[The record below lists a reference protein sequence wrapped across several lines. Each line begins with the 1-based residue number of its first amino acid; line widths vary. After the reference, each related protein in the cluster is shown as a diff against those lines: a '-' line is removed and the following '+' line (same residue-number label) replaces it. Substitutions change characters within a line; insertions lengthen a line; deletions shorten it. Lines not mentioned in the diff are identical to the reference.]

1 MSPELSF
8 THVECVAPMPLVSSL
23 SFANAPQ
30 QHTKGVALA
39 PLSRHAGQYETSR
52 RPRLPWQPSSSC
64 MRPRA
69 TLERTAFQMMD
80 NLCDNEVLPDGVR
93 ASKAKR
99 YRIQPLVSVTGDWI
113 ALHQYPKQ
121 NAVLQ

>member
-8 THVECVAPMPLVSSL
+8 THVECVAPMTLVSSL
-23 SFANAPQ
+23 SFANARQ

-39 PLSRHAGQYETSR
+39 PLSRRAGQYETSR

-80 NLCDNEVLPDGVR
+80 NLCDDNEVLPNGVR
-93 ASKAKR
+93 ESKVKR

-113 ALHQYPKQ
+113 A
-121 NAVLQ
+121 